1 MEIFVRSIAFSALL
15 AALVGLPAAASAQ
28 TSVAIYRGT
37 SEYDLSDVDRAA
49 TTAIRVTREL
59 SSLFAIEGGAS
70 YVELRQDFGQTKVY
84 MPEALLQLQLP
95 IGRFAPYIGVGAGLG
110 IDVPNDSDLRTE
122 TDPTFLAAAGVRIN
136 LPYNLMLGADGR
148 LRGFETRFT
157 GAGAEASIGLG
168 YRF

>member
-15 AALVGLPAAASAQ
+15 AALVGFPAAASAQ

-37 SEYDLSDVDRAA
+37 SEYDLSGVDQAA

-59 SSLFAIEGGAS
+59 STLFAIEGGMS
-70 YVELRQDFGQTKVY
+70 YVELREQFGQSKVY
-84 MPEALLQLQLP
+84 MPEAMLQLQLP

-110 IDVPNDSDLRTE
+110 IDVPNDPDLSTN
-122 TDPTFLAAAGVRIN
+122 TDPTFLAGAGLRID
-136 LPYNLMLGADGR
+136 LPYNLMLGVDGR
-148 LRGFETRFT
+148 IRAFETRFT
-157 GAGAEASIGLG
+157 GTGSEASIGIG